1 MQMEYTI
8 TKISY
13 RELHR
18 TVGTEWDCMEWD
30 FVEWVSVRR
39 NRSEKVLLYPNPLT
53 LLFNFKNSPAR
64 RKKGRNGRQ
73 LETLNCTGF
82 IVQLGVKLGV
92 GVPALSKGYS

>member
-1 MQMEYTI
+1 MHMKYTI

-18 TVGTEWDCMEWD
+18 TVGTEWDC
-30 FVEWVSVRR
+30 VEWVSVRR
-39 NRSEKVLLYPNPLT
+39 DRSEKALLYPNPLT
-53 LLFNFKNSPAR
+53 LLFNFKNSPAG

-82 IVQLGVKLGV
+82 IVQLSVKLGV